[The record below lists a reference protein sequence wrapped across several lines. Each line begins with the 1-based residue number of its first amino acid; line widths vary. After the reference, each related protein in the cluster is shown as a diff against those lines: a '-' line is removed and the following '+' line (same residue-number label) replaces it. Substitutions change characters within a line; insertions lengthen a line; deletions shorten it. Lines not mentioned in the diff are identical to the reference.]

1 MPKIAIILFITYIV
15 GYRIFIVSSTQ
26 EVVDISQSEIYQ
38 FDMTGQTS
46 VYPAYAAYDPCQPP
60 PHAQPQLDPQQ
71 QQQQPH
77 LTPDYPM
84 DYPQQEFTSPPSK
97 KGKGG
102 RKKSL
107 RPPSPSV
114 LKHRREAANA
124 RERKRMNGLNDAFE
138 RLREVVP
145 NLTTEQKMSKI
156 ETLHMAQT
164 YIKALAGMIE
174 REEMKVGGT
183 EEDFAD
189 IKEEYDSHSPP
200 NRYNTSPGPY
210 SSHQSP
216 QELGQPS
223 PVQLLPH
230 HIPLPDHCM
239 DQSQH
244 MQIPA

>member
-1 MPKIAIILFITYIV
+1 MLGNLEPFHNDPNILLGIRF
-15 GYRIFIVSSTQ
+15 FIVSSTQ

-60 PHAQPQLDPQQ
+60 PHTQPQLDPQQ

-84 DYPQQEFTSPPSK
+84 DYPQQEYTSPPSK

-145 NLTTEQKMSKI
+145 NMTAEQKMSKI
-156 ETLHMAQT
+156 ETLRMAQA
-164 YIKALAGMIE
+164 YIKTLAGIMD
-174 REEMKVGGT
+174 T
-183 EEDFAD
+183 EQEQQ
-189 IKEEYDSHSPP
+189 
-200 NRYNTSPGPY
+200 TSP
-210 SSHQSP
+210 
-216 QELGQPS
+216 
-223 PVQLLPH
+223 LPH
-230 HIPLPDHCM
+230 HGGHETNAESPEMYDLM
-239 DQSQH
+239 
-244 MQIPA
+244 